1 MARQLTFYFKD
12 YQRMKKFI
20 LILVLIACGYTGSF
34 AQCML
39 KVSLTNKQVINVAL
53 DGKYFNK
60 KGTSVTVGDLPSGN
74 HYLQIYSLVQKR
86 NGRAREEVIY
96 EGKVST
102 NEGMITFFE
111 YDFEKGGTI
120 QEQDIN
126 SYVNDHPL
134 PPGAP
139 TGNNGNVRDNNNND
153 NNTAVASQVAVQNIG
168 TLTDSKTDQLKTQ
181 VDAKK
186 TDSDKMKILKDALK
200 NEKISTD
207 QVANIMD
214 WLNFESTK
222 LEFAEWTYD
231 LTVDRDNYNLLD
243 AKFSYKN
250 YQDEFD
256 NFIKGKN

>member
-12 YQRMKKFI
+12 YQLMKKLVI
-20 LILVLIACGYTGSF
+20 ILVLAAAGYTGSF

-39 KVSLTNKQVINVAL
+39 KVSLTSKQAINVAL
-53 DGKYFNK
+53 DGRYFNK
-60 KGTSVTVGDLPSGN
+60 RGTSVTVGDLPPGD
-74 HYLQIYSLVQKR
+74 HYLQIYTLVQKR
-86 NGRAREEVIY
+86 NGRMREEVIY
-96 EGKVST
+96 EGKIST
-102 NEGMITFFE
+102 NDGMITLFE
-111 YDFEKGGTI
+111 YDSEKGGTI

-139 TGNNGNVRDNNNND
+139 TGNNDNVNNNNNND
-153 NNTAVASQVAVQNIG
+153 NNIQVASPVTVNNIG

-186 TDSDKMKILKDALK
+186 TDSDKMKILKDVLK
-200 NEKISTD
+200 GEKITTD
-207 QVANIMD
+207 NVAYMMD
-214 WLNFESTK
+214 WLNFESSK
-222 LEFAEWTYD
+222 LDFVKWAYD
-231 LTVDRDNYNLLD
+231 LVVDKENYSMLD